1 MKRKSFI
8 FLCFIIV
15 LIISLMGCSNKGN
28 GPATN
33 YTLNITIEG
42 EGDVN
47 LDPDRSSYS
56 EGTAVDIT
64 AIPATGHVFDH
75 WEGSGFYGETNQTIN
90 IVMDSNYSL
99 KAVFVSDDDPVI
111 NFYTLNITIE
121 GEGDVNLDPDRSSYS
136 EGTSVDITAIP
147 ATGHV
152 FDHWEGSG
160 FDGETNQ
167 TINIMMDSNY
177 SLKAVFVS
185 DDDPVINFYTLNI
198 TIEGEGDVNLDPDR
212 SSYSEGTAVDITAI
226 PATGHEFDHWEGS
239 GFYGETNQNI
249 NIVMDSNYSL
259 KAVFVSEGNTVINFA
274 DPDLEDVIRNKID
287 KPTGEI
293 YESDVEEII
302 SLTATSSNIDNLS
315 GIEYLINLEYLDLW
329 DNQVSDISPLSNL
342 TNLTSLNFESN
353 QVSDISPLSNLT
365 NLTHLY
371 FGNNQVSDISPL
383 SNLTNLI
390 HLHLSNNQVSDISP
404 LSNLTN
410 LTLLEFCD
418 NQVSEIS
425 PLSNLTNL
433 TTLCFGNNQVSDISA
448 LVDNSGLNSW
458 TAIWMQYNNLD
469 LTAGSED
476 MKNIEDLL
484 ERGVTIYYIPQN

>member
-56 EGTAVDIT
+56 EGTSVDIT
-64 AIPATGHVFDH
+64 AIPATGHEFDH
-75 WEGSGFYGETNQTIN
+75 WEGSGFDGETNQNIN

-121 GEGDVNLDPDRSSYS
+121 GEGEVNLDPDRSSYS

-147 ATGHV
+147 ATGH
-152 FDHWEGSG
+152 
-160 FDGETNQ
+160 
-167 TINIMMDSNY
+167 
-177 SLKAVFVS
+177 
-185 DDDPVINFYTLNI
+185 
-198 TIEGEGDVNLDPDR
+198 
-212 SSYSEGTAVDITAI
+212 
-226 PATGHEFDHWEGS
+226 EFDHWEGS
-239 GFYGETNQNI
+239 GFYGETNETI

-274 DPDLEDVIRNKID
+274 DPDLEDVIRNNID

-293 YESDVEEII
+293 YESDVDEII
-302 SLTATSSNIDNLS
+302 SLTALSSNIDNLS
-315 GIEYLINLEYLDLW
+315 GIEYLNNLEYLDFGN
-329 DNQVSDISPLSNL
+329 NQVSDISPLSNL
-342 TNLTSLNFESN
+342 TDLESLDFGDN

-410 LTLLEFCD
+410 LEYLGFWG

>member
-42 EGDVN
+42 EGNVN

-75 WEGSGFYGETNQTIN
+75 WEGSGFYGEINQTIN

-111 NFYTLNITIE
+111 NYYTLNITIE
-121 GEGDVNLDPDRSSYS
+121 GEGEVNLDPDRSSYS

-147 ATGHV
+147 ATGH
-152 FDHWEGSG
+152 
-160 FDGETNQ
+160 
-167 TINIMMDSNY
+167 
-177 SLKAVFVS
+177 
-185 DDDPVINFYTLNI
+185 
-198 TIEGEGDVNLDPDR
+198 
-212 SSYSEGTAVDITAI
+212 
-226 PATGHEFDHWEGS
+226 EFDHWEGS
-239 GFYGETNQNI
+239 GFYGETNETI

-274 DPDLEDVIRNKID
+274 DPDLEDVIRNNID

-293 YESDVEEII
+293 YESDVDEII
-302 SLTATSSNIDNLS
+302 SLTALSSNIDNLS
-315 GIEYLINLEYLDLW
+315 GIEYLNNLEYLDFGN
-329 DNQVSDISPLSNL
+329 NQVSDISPLSNL
-342 TNLTSLNFESN
+342 TDLESLDFGDN

-383 SNLTNLI
+383 SNLTNLT
-390 HLHLSNNQVSDISP
+390 HLYFGNNQVSDISP

-410 LTLLEFCD
+410 LEYLGFWG
-418 NQVSEIS
+418 NQVSDIS

-433 TTLCFGNNQVSDISA
+433 EYLAFGYNQVSDISPLSNLTNLEILYLTYNQISSISA
-448 LVDNSGLNSW
+448 LVDNPGINNGDLINVR
-458 TAIWMQYNNLD
+458 YNNLN
-469 LTAGSED
+469 LAAGEYN
-476 MKNIEDLL
+476 NIVILQN
-484 ERGVTIYYIPQN
+484 RGVNIYYLPQN

>member
-56 EGTAVDIT
+56 EGT
-64 AIPATGHVFDH
+64 
-75 WEGSGFYGETNQTIN
+75 S
-90 IVMDSNYSL
+90 
-99 KAVFVSDDDPVI
+99 
-111 NFYTLNITIE
+111 
-121 GEGDVNLDPDRSSYS
+121 
-136 EGTSVDITAIP
+136 
-147 ATGHV
+147 
-152 FDHWEGSG
+152 
-160 FDGETNQ
+160 
-167 TINIMMDSNY
+167 
-177 SLKAVFVS
+177 
-185 DDDPVINFYTLNI
+185 
-198 TIEGEGDVNLDPDR
+198 
-212 SSYSEGTAVDITAI
+212 VDITAI

-239 GFYGETNQNI
+239 GFYGETNETI

-274 DPDLEDVIRNKID
+274 DPDLEDVIRNNID

-293 YESDVEEII
+293 YESDVDGII
-302 SLTATSSNIDNLS
+302 SLTAHTSNIDNLS
-315 GIEYLINLEYLDLW
+315 GIEYLINLEYLDFGNNQVSDISPLSNLTDLEILDFG

-342 TNLTSLNFESN
+342 TNLTYLNFSA
-353 QVSDISPLSNLT
+353 
-365 NLTHLY
+365 
-371 FGNNQVSDISPL
+371 NQVSDISPL

-404 LSNLTN
+404 FSNLTN
-410 LTLLEFCD
+410 LTTLNFGN
-418 NQVSEIS
+418 NQVSDIS

-433 TTLCFGNNQVSDISA
+433 IILYLSVNQVSDISPLSNLIHLTTLYFLNNQVSDISPLSNLTNLKYLDLSGNQISSISA
-448 LVDNSGLNSW
+448 LVDNPGINNGDQ
-458 TAIWMQYNNLD
+458 IDVRYNNLN
-469 LTAGSED
+469 LAAGEYN
-476 MKNIEDLL
+476 NIVILQN
-484 ERGVTIYYIPQN
+484 RGVTIDYLPQ